1 MKSSWISVMNVESW
15 GISSKTAVLLILQR
29 KKIAILVLVLERKT
43 LSYEDWPIG
52 MRSIKS

>member
-1 MKSSWISVMNVESW
+1 MKSSWISAMNVESW
-15 GISSKTAVLLILQR
+15 GISSKTAVLILQR
-29 KKIAILVLVLERKT
+29 KKIAIFVLVLERKT